1 MMKNTFKQLTGIIV
15 TLSIV
20 LSSLAF
26 SSSVVSAEEEQLDLT
41 QSLIYGVESNSWII
55 HDNNLESDKM
65 LRLIGGKRNDRRQC
79 SQNCIELSDGS
90 NGLFKNSDKTF
101 RNQGETLEVYHDVVF
116 PLDEK
121 TGSPVEVSKFYM
133 RGEAKEL
140 STYKF
145 EVYFSKE
152 LNSLTDESNKA
163 FDYTNTDRKED
174 ITVDLKTPVIA
185 SYMLVRIT
193 MGIQPLS
200 EGDTDW
206 DAGVCYPRVKEIAV
220 FGKC

>member
-65 LRLIGGKRNDRRQC
+65 LRLIGRKEMTDGNP
-79 SQNCIELSDGS
+79 QNCIELSDGS

-101 RNQGETLEVYHDVVF
+101 RNQGETLEV
-116 PLDEK
+116 
-121 TGSPVEVSKFYM
+121 
-133 RGEAKEL
+133 
-140 STYKF
+140 
-145 EVYFSKE
+145 
-152 LNSLTDESNKA
+152 
-163 FDYTNTDRKED
+163 
-174 ITVDLKTPVIA
+174 
-185 SYMLVRIT
+185 
-193 MGIQPLS
+193 
-200 EGDTDW
+200 
-206 DAGVCYPRVKEIAV
+206 
-220 FGKC
+220 